1 MKKAFMKNLSFSFI
15 SNIVVLL
22 TSALSIFILPK
33 FMAVEEFGL
42 YQLYLLYFSY
52 SGLLQLGWA
61 DGIFLKYGGLQYDD
75 IDKREIKSHFIY
87 SLIYSALISATVA
100 VFLILYRSFDL
111 RNLILIVS
119 IVITVVTTP
128 RGILYYILQGTG
140 RMKEYSASVILGRLF
155 FLLSIIGLVITHKTD
170 FILLILCELLS
181 QLLALM
187 LSMYNMRDIFKVRI
201 LGLREFAP
209 SIRTSIN
216 IGFKL
221 LVANIAS
228 QLMLGQNRFAI
239 ESHWGIKVFSEV
251 SLTLSISNLVLIFM
265 NSASIV
271 VFPFLKRIGIEKMRS
286 IFFYISNAISVF
298 SSLTLILYY
307 PLVMII
313 ALWLPQYE
321 NSIQFMGILFPI
333 IIFEGKNSILLLTYL
348 KALRKEKFIMLSNI
362 ISVLFSLFLVV
373 ISIYVFDSLKIMLI
387 FIVVSLGFRMYFNEF
402 FLSRFLSV
410 KMTRNVKRGI
420 LLEILLVATF
430 IVMNLIAVSELYK
443 LGVIVALIL
452 IFVLVNKADLR
463 KVYEEIFLK

>member
-1 MKKAFMKNLSFSFI
+1 
-15 SNIVVLL
+15 
-22 TSALSIFILPK
+22 
-33 FMAVEEFGL
+33 
-42 YQLYLLYFSY
+42 
-52 SGLLQLGWA
+52 
-61 DGIFLKYGGLQYDD
+61 
-75 IDKREIKSHFIY
+75 
-87 SLIYSALISATVA
+87 
-100 VFLILYRSFDL
+100 
-111 RNLILIVS
+111 
-119 IVITVVTTP
+119 
-128 RGILYYILQGTG
+128 
-140 RMKEYSASVILGRLF
+140 MKEYSASVILGRLF

>member
-111 RNLILIVS
+111 KNLILIVS

-201 LGLREFAP
+201 LGLREFTP

-228 QLMLGQNRFAI
+228 QLMLGQNR
-239 ESHWGIKVFSEV
+239 
-251 SLTLSISNLVLIFM
+251 
-265 NSASIV
+265 
-271 VFPFLKRIGIEKMRS
+271 
-286 IFFYISNAISVF
+286 Y
-298 SSLTLILYY
+298 
-307 PLVMII
+307 
-313 ALWLPQYE
+313 
-321 NSIQFMGILFPI
+321 
-333 IIFEGKNSILLLTYL
+333 
-348 KALRKEKFIMLSNI
+348 
-362 ISVLFSLFLVV
+362 LFSFA
-373 ISIYVFDSLKIMLI
+373 S
-387 FIVVSLGFRMYFNEF
+387 G
-402 FLSRFLSV
+402 
-410 KMTRNVKRGI
+410 
-420 LLEILLVATF
+420 LL
-430 IVMNLIAVSELYK
+430 
-443 LGVIVALIL
+443 
-452 IFVLVNKADLR
+452 
-463 KVYEEIFLK
+463 